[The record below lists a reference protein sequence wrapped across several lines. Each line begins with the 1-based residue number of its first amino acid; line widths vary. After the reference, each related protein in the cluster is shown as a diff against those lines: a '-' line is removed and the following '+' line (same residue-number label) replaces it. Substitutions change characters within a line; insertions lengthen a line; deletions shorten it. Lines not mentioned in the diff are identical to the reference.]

1 MALINTLRNKMGK
14 FVVAAVAIAILS
26 FVLADLLGPNSTLL
40 GGNSNTIGEVAGQDI
55 DAREYN
61 SRVELLKA
69 RYGNPGESQMAF
81 VRNAAWDAIIS
92 DVAFKPEF
100 KALGLGV
107 TTDEQIDMV
116 QGRNIDPGI
125 RQQFTNPETGE
136 FNVDQVVATLQSI
149 GNLPANQREQ
159 WESYERDLKLGR
171 LRVKY
176 DNLLAKSTFVTTE
189 EAKATYEAQSAVAEV
204 KYLYVPFYTVSDSLV
219 QVTDEQLKDYLNE
232 HEKEF
237 EVEESRS
244 LSYVNFE
251 IKPSHDDTVAFNE
264 AMTALKEEF
273 DQVNDDSIFAKINSD
288 GDFFFNRYTVG
299 QLPELLKL
307 DVNGLVEGQ
316 VRGPF
321 YESGRYKLYKISEV
335 SEDTV
340 YSAKARHILFNGADD
355 SAEEKAKARSEAQRV
370 LREIRNGADFAEMA
384 REYGKDGTA
393 TRGGDLGWGAEG
405 STWVPEFEE
414 AVFTRTQ
421 AGLIN
426 RLVETDFGYHIIEV
440 TEPKTN
446 KAFKIATIEREMYA
460 SEETRERIYRKADL
474 FAFNSG
480 NYNEF
485 TTNAKNDSLTV
496 LTAQKIDKNARN
508 ISNLSGA
515 REIVRWMYNDASV
528 GEVSKIFELDNSYVV
543 SVLTGKVEKGT
554 TSLTEVRNEV
564 SIKVKNLLKAD
575 QIISQLNELSGD
587 LDAIADSY
595 GADANVYISSD
606 LKFNTN
612 SLPSVGFSP
621 KAVGKAFSL
630 EPGERSAPFTTDN
643 GVVIIEMVNF
653 TGAPEIADY
662 TTYKTQKIQTDQSRV
677 SINVLEAVKKFADIE
692 DYRYRFY

>member
-100 KALGLGV
+100 NALGLAV
-107 TTDEQIDMV
+107 TSDEQIDMV

-176 DNLLAKSTFVTTE
+176 DNLLAKSTFVTSE
-189 EAKATYEAQSAVAEV
+189 EAKATYEAQSAIAEV

-264 AMTALKEEF
+264 AMAALKEEF

-384 REYGKDGTA
+384 REHGKDGTA

-414 AVFTRTQ
+414 AVFARTQ

-480 NYNEF
+480 NYDEF

-595 GADANVYISSD
+595 GADANVYTSSD